1 MKALVAGIVLIIL
14 SGSILLW
21 RRSAEA
27 PRNAAAG
34 PERSTRC
41 MVWKAR
47 RGAATVWLCGS
58 IHLLRENDYP
68 LPEPYLK
75 AFEEAKTV
83 VMELP
88 PGSAED
94 PEVQKKIQRAGTLPE
109 GESLQRSVSAAT
121 WNALENWSRQSGTSI
136 EMLQRM
142 KPWFAA
148 ITIPVVTLQRSGFSV
163 SRGMERWF
171 AARLGHRKAE
181 GLESAEQQLG
191 LFDTLDPKT
200 REEMIL
206 QAVEEAANAPAR
218 ASQLAEAWREGD
230 ATRLGAVMQ
239 QSLGQFPDVKK
250 VLLDDRHAAWI
261 PAIESHL
268 AGAET
273 VMVLVG
279 SAHLAGNGSLVDLLE
294 DRGVSLTQMEYRTT
308 RPAPG
313 TSAGFPP

>member
-1 MKALVAGIVLIIL
+1 MKALVAGIVLIVL

-21 RRSAEA
+21 RRSADA
-27 PRNAAAG
+27 PRNATAG

-41 MVWKAR
+41 MVWKAQ
-47 RGAATVWLCGS
+47 RGTATVWLCGS

-68 LPEPYLK
+68 LPEPYVK

-94 PEVQKKIQRAGTLPE
+94 PETQKKIQRAGTLPE

-121 WNALENWSRQSGTSI
+121 WNALEGWCRQTGMST
-136 EMLQRM
+136 ETMQPM

-148 ITIPVVTLQRSGFSV
+148 ITVPVVTLQRSGFSV

-171 AARLGHRKAE
+171 AARLGNRKAE
-181 GLESAEQQLG
+181 GLESAEQQLR

-200 REEMIL
+200 REDMIL

-218 ASQLAEAWREGD
+218 AGQLAEAWREGD

-239 QSLGQFPDVKK
+239 QSLGRFPDVTKL
-250 VLLDDRHAAWI
+250 LLDDRHAAWI
-261 PAIESHL
+261 PAIERYL
-268 AGAET
+268 AGTET
-273 VMVLVG
+273 VMILVG
-279 SAHLAGNGSLVDLLE
+279 SAHLAGKGSLIDLLE
-294 DRGVSLTQMEYRTT
+294 VRGVSLTQMEYKTT

-313 TSAGFPP
+313 TSASLPP